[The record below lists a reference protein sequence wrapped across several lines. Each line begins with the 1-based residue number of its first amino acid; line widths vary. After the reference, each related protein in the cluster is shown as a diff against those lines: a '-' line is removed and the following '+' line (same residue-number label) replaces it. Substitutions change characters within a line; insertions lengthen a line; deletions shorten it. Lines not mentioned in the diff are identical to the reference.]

1 MHNLASAG
9 LYKETLLFSKNLLGI
24 EYHENVGL
32 GIRKKR
38 RRGKK
43 KGTFQ
48 ISKKYGRMRN
58 KLNTS

>member
-32 GIRKKR
+32 GIRKKEEG
-38 RRGKK
+38 GKRK
-43 KGTFQ
+43 ERFKFQ
-48 ISKKYGRMRN
+48 KNMVECA
-58 KLNTS
+58 TS